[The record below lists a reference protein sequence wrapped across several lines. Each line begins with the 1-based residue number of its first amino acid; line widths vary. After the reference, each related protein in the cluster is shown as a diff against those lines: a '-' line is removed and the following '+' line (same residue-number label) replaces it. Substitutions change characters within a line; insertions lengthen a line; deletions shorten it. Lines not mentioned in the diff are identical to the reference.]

1 MLYKRNSSPM
11 TLELNCI
18 CISLN
23 VFSISLFTYGKS
35 TQAQWINSPF
45 SEEFFSSFWWPPF
58 PWCSKI
64 PVHKKTPIN
73 VFRDYIG
80 ILTIRKRKKFLRNR
94 QSNNWIRKK
103 GPLGWFFFLFVVNDC
118 KSIKKR
124 TISCPNCHLRVCAH
138 SYLVLHHTYFQA
150 LTEMFFQVF
159 FFTILSNIT
168 STAIRVSKILFF

>member
-103 GPLGWFFFLFVVNDC
+103 GPLRLIFFSCLWSMIGSQLRKELRIF
-118 KSIKKR
+118 
-124 TISCPNCHLRVCAH
+124 SCPNCHLRVCAR
-138 SYLVLHHTYFQA
+138 SYLVLNHTYFQA

-159 FFTILSNIT
+159 FL
-168 STAIRVSKILFF
+168 LF

>member
-1 MLYKRNSSPM
+1 MLYKRNSSPT

-23 VFSISLFTYGKS
+23 VFSNSLFTYGKS

-64 PVHKKTPIN
+64 PVHKKHPLKGLYG
-73 VFRDYIG
+73 DSYHKYI
-80 ILTIRKRKKFLRNR
+80 TRKKFLRNR

-103 GPLGWFFFLFVVNDC
+103 GPLRLIFFSCLWSMIGSQLRKELGIF
-118 KSIKKR
+118 
-124 TISCPNCHLRVCAH
+124 SCPNCHLRVCAR
-138 SYLVLHHTYFQA
+138 SYLVLNHTYFQA

-159 FFTILSNIT
+159 FL
-168 STAIRVSKILFF
+168 LF